1 MIIPR
6 IKSQTFTTSQNLF
19 TLTAALIC
27 PGPAIPASLL
37 FFTHS
42 QHTLASVLLP
52 AWNLS
57 RVRVRVPP
65 NSLFHITQ
73 DSAQML
79 LLRGFPGSLHLTP
92 LLSNARAFMQTCH
105 LYCSLSASTPW
116 GGRLLQ
122 SLLHPQCLPWCLAHL
137 WEPCKYVLNELTGL
151 WISRITPTSLKFSI
165 KTLTASHTLGA

>member
-6 IKSQTFTTSQNLF
+6 IKSQTFTPPQNLF
-19 TLTAALIC
+19 TLTAALSC

-42 QHTLASVLLP
+42 QHTLASALLS

-57 RVRVRVPP
+57 RAPP
-65 NSLFHITQ
+65 NSLFHYHSGLCSNVTSQ
-73 DSAQML
+73 
-79 LLRGFPGSLHLTP
+79 RGLPGSPHLTP
-92 LLSNARAFMQTCH
+92 LLSNARAFMKTCH
-105 LYCSLSASTPW
+105 PYCSLSASTPW
-116 GGRLLQ
+116 GWRLLQ
-122 SLLHPQCLPWCLAHL
+122 LLLHPQHLPWCLAHL

-151 WISRITPTSLKFSI
+151 WISSITPTSLKFSI